1 MFKWLRDEINNIYEK
16 DPAIKSKMEVF
27 LYPSFH
33 ATINH
38 KLAHWLYTK
47 KMFFL
52 ARLISTIS
60 RFFTGIEIHPGAKI
74 GKRVFFD
81 HGIGVVIGES
91 AIVGDD
97 CVIYHGVTLGNLKPV
112 GFKRHPTIGNNVM
125 IGAGAKILGNIVIGN
140 NVVVGAN
147 SVVMK
152 DVPDNV
158 NVVGVPGQIKEKK

>member
-1 MFKWLRDEINNIYEK
+1 MFKWLKDEINNIYEK

-33 ATINH
+33 ASINH
-38 KLAHWLYTK
+38 KLAHWLYIK

-74 GKRVFFD
+74 
-81 HGIGVVIGES
+81 
-91 AIVGDD
+91 
-97 CVIYHGVTLGNLKPV
+97 
-112 GFKRHPTIGNNVM
+112 
-125 IGAGAKILGNIVIGN
+125 LGNIVIGN
-140 NVVVGAN
+140 NVIVGAN

>member
-38 KLAHWLYTK
+38 KLAHWLYIK

-97 CVIYHGVTLGNLKPV
+97 CVIYQGGTLGNLKPV

>member
-1 MFKWLRDEINNIYEK
+1 MFKWLKDEINNIYEK

-33 ATINH
+33 ASINH

-60 RFFTGIEIHPGAKI
+60 RFFTGIEIHPGAEI

-125 IGAGAKILGNIVIGN
+125 IGEKKKILGNIVIGN

>member
-1 MFKWLRDEINNIYEK
+1 MFRWLKDEINNIYEK

-38 KLAHWLYTK
+38 KLAHWLYK
-47 KMFFL
+47 KKRFFL

>member
-1 MFKWLRDEINNIYEK
+1 MIEWLRDEINNIYEK
-16 DPAIKSKMEVF
+16 DPAIKSKVEVF

-33 ATINH
+33 AAINH

-47 KMFFL
+47 KIYFL
-52 ARLISTIS
+52 ARLVSTIS

-97 CVIYHGVTLGNLKPV
+97 CIIYHGVTLGNLKPV